1 MAARDPLAP
10 STGVRTVGALCEHQ
24 PVVDITSGFARI
36 QRQALDSAVP
46 VADTLR
52 LCIALGGQLG
62 SPELIERAKCELNGY
77 DYINGHHKVT
87 GQVLPRGVLDDEIY
101 DTVGSLAMQ
110 HPLHEIAKLAAE
122 HRGDDAVHM
131 LPPGEGH
138 LRQLIDYGAR
148 KSNPYFSVISVYVS
162 VNGAVLDAIVDQVRT
177 KLVEMV
183 AVFDAESSAR
193 GASLESAAE
202 RAVSVVAPGATI
214 HFVNAPGGTAV
225 SGSDRAIVTA
235 NSAGGELVAATAG
248 GDVSSLTTTAPDHPA
263 RFWETAWWTVGK
275 VIVGAISLMLVAAT
289 AWFAYLAVQ

>member
-1 MAARDPLAP
+1 M
-10 STGVRTVGALCEHQ
+10 
-24 PVVDITSGFARI
+24 VDITSGFARI

-62 SPELIERAKCELNGY
+62 SPELIEWAKCELNGY
-77 DYINGHHKVT
+77 AELLEVPQYRRVHAPVFIDYINGHHKVT